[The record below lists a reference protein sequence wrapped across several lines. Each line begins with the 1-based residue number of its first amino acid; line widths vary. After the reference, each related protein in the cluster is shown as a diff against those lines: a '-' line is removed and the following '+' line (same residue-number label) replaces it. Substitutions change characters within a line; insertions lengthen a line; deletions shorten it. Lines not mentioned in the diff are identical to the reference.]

1 MASNTHAMQKALWAI
16 LFAVLILLLFM
27 VGSDCQS
34 YIAQNRKALAV
45 QRAFGLQY
53 ATVTGSLVIAAALS
67 WLLTLVIVGLVEAG
81 LVQVFSGSSVAGLQ
95 VTLDVIPWYSWVW
108 PLLVLPG
115 LALVAIVMI
124 MGLWWWLSRRLADI
138 LQAGS

>member
-1 MASNTHAMQKALWAI
+1 
-16 LFAVLILLLFM
+16 M